1 MVVFKKGERRGLCRE
16 GSVKNHSKETTNV
29 SKNDCRFIYE
39 KCKSSIFQYYLS
51 RKNAAWGITMIEKI
65 WGFLKKKGLKIL
77 WIAYVSISVILTIRF
92 ADRLL
97 VKDYESIS
105 KCLFLDKHWN
115 IIYHDTFHQ
124 NVSLGD
130 FVFDKVKTGD
140 RIVMQRA
147 LPDDWEMKEGM
158 LRLGI
163 RHTAVKMYIG
173 DSLVYEYGFDRAE
186 KNKTVGSGYLFIDFP
201 DHYKGKKM
209 KLELCASENEAFTQ
223 IDNLRIYE
231 WKNAYRALLTEN
243 RIPMFVGVF
252 LLIFGLSTL
261 IITMFAML
269 VSRKYAR
276 IFCISSFSV
285 CMGLWT
291 LCNYDILLVFSIPLY
306 SKSLI
311 EYLALYL
318 LPVPLLVYMDG
329 NVKNLDNK
337 VLKIVFK
344 VLFAVQLIFDFVII
358 GLHTKDIVHCAAA
371 LPYQQALI
379 VCHLVLFT
387 VIVILN
393 LKTKNFLN
401 RLYLVGM
408 LIMLGCVGYDLYG
421 YYMERYNGNFSVG
434 IKGISALG
442 MMVFIFILIIEFYME
457 LSYKMMQ
464 EAERNS
470 LIKSAYTDELT
481 QLHNRRYCSEHM
493 QQINEDQ
500 TAEYTVVCFDLNNLK
515 VVNDTLG
522 HAQGD
527 MLIKSAAEVIETS
540 FGRLGVVG
548 RMGGDEFIAIL
559 KNTSKGGMDAV
570 IRQFQENIKK
580 KNQEVKGLNLAI
592 AYGYAS
598 SFETGEKGV
607 EKLYQEADDRMYEN
621 KQQYKKEH
629 PYARGRQ

>member
-1 MVVFKKGERRGLCRE
+1 
-16 GSVKNHSKETTNV
+16 
-29 SKNDCRFIYE
+29 
-39 KCKSSIFQYYLS
+39 
-51 RKNAAWGITMIEKI
+51 MIEKI

-243 RIPMFVGVF
+243 RIPMFLGSFLVILGIVAGVITIFALYNSIKF
-252 LLIFGLSTL
+252 LKLFCV
-261 IITMFAML
+261 TMF
-269 VSRKYAR
+269 S
-276 IFCISSFSV
+276 I

-291 LCNYDILLVFSIPLY
+291 LCYYKVILIFSIPLY
-306 SKSLI
+306 SVSLI
-311 EYLALYL
+311 EYISLYL
-318 LPVPLLVYMDG
+318 APLPVTIYMHED
-329 NVKNLDNK
+329 VQKLKNK
-337 VLKIVFK
+337 VIKLFYKILVTI
-344 VLFAVQLIFDFVII
+344 QLITVVTTMI
-358 GLHTKDIVHCAAA
+358 LHTLDIVHFAAT
-371 LPYQQALI
+371 LKYMHTIIFCSLI
-379 VCHLVLFT
+379 YFFIVLV
-387 VIVILN
+387 LN
-393 LKTKNFLN
+393 LKSSHQTET
-401 RLYLVGM
+401 RLFLVGM
-408 LIMLGCVGYDLYG
+408 LVVIICVTYDLIG
-421 YYMERYNGNFSVG
+421 YSIKRYLGNTLLSLKGVSSIG
-434 IKGISALG
+434 I
-442 MMVFIFILIIEFYME
+442 MVFIFILIAIFYMDMT
-457 LSYKMMQ
+457 KKVMQ
-464 EAERNS
+464 ETERNF
-470 LIKSAYTDELT
+470 LLKSAYTDEMT
-481 QLHNRRYCSEHM
+481 QLHNRRYCTEYM
-493 QQINEDQ
+493 QNIQNKQDCS
-500 TAEYTVVCFDLNNLK
+500 YTVICFDLNNLK
-515 VVNDTLG
+515 VMNDTYG
-522 HAQGD
+522 HARGD
-527 MLIKSAAEVIETS
+527 ILIKSAAEVIAET
-540 FGRLGVVG
+540 FKEYGIVA

-559 KNTSKGGMDAV
+559 ETADINKIKELEIKLQKNID
-570 IRQFQENIKK
+570 K
-580 KNQEVKGLNLAI
+580 KNKEIEDLNMSI
-592 AYGYAS
+592 AYGYAYGNS
-598 SFETGEKGV
+598 LQNNI
-607 EKLYQEADDRMYEN
+607 EKLYQEADDHMYEHKMKM
-621 KQQYKKEH
+621 KQSGIAAQ
-629 PYARGRQ
+629 R

>member
-1 MVVFKKGERRGLCRE
+1 
-16 GSVKNHSKETTNV
+16 
-29 SKNDCRFIYE
+29 
-39 KCKSSIFQYYLS
+39 
-51 RKNAAWGITMIEKI
+51 MIEKI
-65 WGFLKKKGLKIL
+65 WKFLKKNGLKIF
-77 WIAYVSISVILTIRF
+77 WIAYVSASIVFTIRF

-97 VKDYESIS
+97 VQDYEAIS
-105 KCLFLDKHWN
+105 KCLYLDNHWN
-115 IIYHDTFHQ
+115 ITYHETFYQ
-124 NVSLGD
+124 NVSLED
-130 FVFDKVKTGD
+130 FAFEKVKIGD
-140 RIVMQRA
+140 KIVMQRT
-147 LPDDWEMKEGM
+147 LPDDWEMQEGV
-158 LRLGI
+158 LRLNI
-163 RHTAVKMYIG
+163 RHTAVKMFIG
-173 DSLVYEYGFDRAE
+173 DSLVYEYGFDRVE

-201 DHYKGKKM
+201 DQYKGKKM
-209 KLELCASENEAFTQ
+209 KLELWASEDEAFAQ
-223 IDNLRIYE
+223 VDSLRIYE
-231 WKNAYRALLTEN
+231 WKNAYRVLLTEN
-243 RIPMFVGVF
+243 RIPMFVGIF
-252 LLIFGLSTL
+252 LLIFGLAIL
-261 IITMFAML
+261 IVTMFAML
-269 VSRKYAR
+269 VSHKYAR
-276 IFCISSFSV
+276 IFCISAFSI

-291 LCNYDILLVFSIPLY
+291 LCNYDIVLIFSMPLY

-318 LPVPLLVYMDG
+318 LPIPLLVYMYG
-329 NVKNLDNK
+329 NVKNLDHR

-344 VLFAVQLIFDFVII
+344 VLFAVQLVFDVVII
-358 GLHTKDIVHCAAA
+358 GLHTKDIVHCAAV

-408 LIMLGCVGYDLYG
+408 LIMLGCVGYDLFG
-421 YYMERYNGNFSVG
+421 YYIERYNGSFSVR
-434 IKGISALG
+434 IKGVSALG

-527 MLIKSAAEVIETS
+527 MLIKSAAEVIEKS

-559 KNTSKGGMDAV
+559 KNTSSGGMDAV
-570 IRQFQENIKK
+570 IGQFQENIKK
-580 KNQEVKGLNLAI
+580 KNQEVEGLNLAI

-629 PYARGRQ
+629 PDARGRQ